1 MKKIVRIS
9 MVMFA
14 MSGCSLAPQYQRPAL
29 PIPSDWNGSVME
41 NGLGTHLPDGQFAFT
56 SLTPD
61 EIAFLSAFSHGN
73 ELPRLVEQTL
83 HHNPDLEL
91 AALRVDQARL
101 LYHSQEAQ
109 SEPAVDL
116 VMQQEHRQFH
126 DADLNARYGQ
136 NLSTAGIGFS
146 GYELDFFGRVRNL
159 TEASRHQ
166 YLAVRYAQQAG
177 RIALMAEIAGTYID
191 RLAACHIQ
199 NTMQEI
205 FQDQQAILD
214 VSTLQQRIGIISE
227 QELQDQK
234 NITELARQHWL
245 EAQGEQV
252 KLTHALQLL
261 GGYASIDLPS
271 VKELPDM
278 MPDASLNKEQFENQS
293 SAILLNRPDILQAEE
308 KLKAANADIGAARAA
323 FFPSIQLS
331 SSIGTASTSLQ
342 GLFSDGTGAWTFSPQ
357 IVLPIFSGGRIQD
370 NLDSAKNQKNT
381 AVIEYQKA
389 VQSAFREIADVLYEH
404 KTQMERV
411 AFGVKKLSNEQKIV
425 QLASAHAEAGWI
437 DKTSFLVAKIK
448 FKQEQL
454 SHIQDEHALARN
466 WLMLYYAFYAGGN
479 VS

>member
-261 GGYASIDLPS
+261 
-271 VKELPDM
+271 
-278 MPDASLNKEQFENQS
+278 ENQS